1 MFCRKC
7 GNKLEEKDL
16 FCPDCGTKVMRAPK
30 SEPIP
35 QPQELQSD
43 GFKGLIFEEEKELPL
58 NIIQKEEEE
67 ASDLAVKAPE
77 EKEEP
82 AEDTDIDVTVEEK
95 KAETEEPE
103 EMSASAPLPLFADDE
118 PTASPLEVKENETE
132 EVKENS
138 FEESEDIP
146 ELDGEE
152 KVTFLDDSYNVYSGS
167 NPDVASQEITYS
179 IENGNSSAE
188 AEDSF
193 SKTGD
198 FPKAEQHYAYQPVP
212 SQVENYGYQ
221 PENAENPVAPLQP
234 EESRKKNNGAMWVI
248 IICISVIVIALG
260 VSCAVIL
267 TQYDSFSDFFASFS
281 ESVKEEMTSEETD
294 NTDIAE
300 EKTTASEETL
310 TLPDLFVTEAESGTD
325 TTAEPTSAPIAYDG
339 TCGVKVMYD
348 YDEAN
353 KQLKIFGT
361 GEMQSYE
368 KTSAPWADYDVTT
381 VVIEEGVTSVTPGA
395 FAALSPESISIPA
408 SLTNFDATA
417 VSRFGAINVS
427 PLNKVYMSS
436 NGALFDKTQSILIL
450 YPNMSESTSYVVPE
464 GVTMIGRYAFFNAKN
479 LKVLAMSSTVVFIDE
494 YAFSDCTGIISM
506 DIPATVKE
514 IRRCVFYGW
523 QANQKIRIV
532 STETRIVD
540 SWNDGCN
547 AEITVG

>member
-30 SEPIP
+30 SEPTP
-35 QPQELQSD
+35 QSQESQSG
-43 GFKGLIFEEEKELPL
+43 GFKGLIFEEEKELPM
-58 NIIQKEEEE
+58 NVIQKETEE
-67 ASDLAVKAPE
+67 ASDLAAKAP
-77 EKEEP
+77 
-82 AEDTDIDVTVEEK
+82 EEK

-103 EMSASAPLPLFADDE
+103 ELSASAPLLLFADDDE
-118 PTASPLEVKENETE
+118 PTASPSSVTENEPE
-132 EVKENS
+132 AV
-138 FEESEDIP
+138 EESSPEISEDLP
-146 ELDGEE
+146 ELEGEE
-152 KVTFLDDSYNVYSGS
+152 KVSFLDDSYNVYSGS

-179 IENGNSSAE
+179 IESGNSSDE
-188 AEDSF
+188 AKESF

-198 FPKAEQHYAYQPVP
+198 FPKAEQQYAYQPVP

-234 EESRKKNNGAMWVI
+234 EEPKKKNNAAMWI
-248 IICISVIVIALG
+248 IIVCISVIVIALG

-281 ESVKEEMTSEETD
+281 ESVKEETTSEEAE
-294 NTDIAE
+294 NTEITE
-300 EKTTASEETL
+300 EKTTASEEVL
-310 TLPDLFVTEAESGTD
+310 TLPDLFVTETDTESD
-325 TTAEPTSAPIAYDG
+325 TTAEPTSAPRAYDG
-339 TCGVKVMYD
+339 TCGVNVMYD
-348 YDEAN
+348 YDESG

-368 KTSAPWADYDVTT
+368 KTSAPWADYDVSS
-381 VVIEEGVTSVTPGA
+381 VVIEEGVTAVTPGA
-395 FAALSPESISIPA
+395 FAALSPASISIPA
-408 SLTNFDATA
+408 SLTSFDATA

-436 NGALFDKTQSILIL
+436 NGVLFDKTQSILIL

-479 LKVLAMSSTVVFIDE
+479 LKILAMSSTVVFIDE

-506 DIPATVKE
+506 EIPATVKE
-514 IRRCVFYGW
+514 IRKCVFYGW

-532 STETRIVD
+532 STETQIVD
-540 SWNDGCN
+540 SWNEGCS